1 MIKAA
6 VIGIIAVFL
15 AAPLKKDKQQFA
27 TAITIC
33 AGIIIIGLAM
43 DKLGDVIYQIKAI
56 ERYLGKYSD
65 YIEILLK
72 VIGITYVAE
81 FGSNICKDA
90 GCGAVANQ
98 IEFFGKIMIISV
110 SIPVVTSVIELVM
123 DGGI

>member
-43 DKLGDVIYQIKAI
+43 NRKQFIRFLNRDEENA
-56 ERYLGKYSD
+56 
-65 YIEILLK
+65 
-72 VIGITYVAE
+72 
-81 FGSNICKDA
+81 
-90 GCGAVANQ
+90 
-98 IEFFGKIMIISV
+98 
-110 SIPVVTSVIELVM
+110 
-123 DGGI
+123 

>member
-43 DKLGDVIYQIKAI
+43 NKLGDVIYQIIEIAI
-56 ERYLGKYSD
+56 YLGKYSD
-65 YIEILLK
+65 YI
-72 VIGITYVAE
+72 
-81 FGSNICKDA
+81 
-90 GCGAVANQ
+90 
-98 IEFFGKIMIISV
+98 
-110 SIPVVTSVIELVM
+110 
-123 DGGI
+123 